1 MGAGNRELSIGD
13 GVWMSHSHASK
24 SPFPDASKLMGKRWD
39 TSTYGG
45 RTRRTN
51 IELSISV
58 LLLHEAL
65 DPVLAGRQPNKR
77 KLQDKN
83 TTFPNIQCCVLNHHY
98 SRHGIQHIHYVW
110 TSANETVRGA
120 REGPS
125 YTKTSVGY
133 CDSGG
138 PALRVLLFPPKV
150 SSDFFFPRRVCE
162 RKSRENEASQKGEGS
177 SNRGLLGK

>member
-1 MGAGNRELSIGD
+1 M
-13 GVWMSHSHASK
+13 
-24 SPFPDASKLMGKRWD
+24 D

-45 RTRRTN
+45 RTGRTN
-51 IELSISV
+51 IEIPISRL

-65 DPVLAGRQPNKR
+65 DPVLAGRQLNKR
-77 KLQDKN
+77 KVPGQN

-110 TSANETVRGA
+110 TSANETLRGA

-138 PALRVLLFPPKV
+138 PALRVLPFPPKASRDIV
-150 SSDFFFPRRVCE
+150 LGERMGRVRRGRRAQVE
-162 RKSRENEASQKGEGS
+162 DYSESKVMNEKLGNYNSFSRKLDVYIIQFKLEFASRS
-177 SNRGLLGK
+177 